1 MEVALPKVMSR
12 SEFLDWA
19 QSREGRYEFD
29 GLQPVA
35 MTGGSLGHNQ
45 ITLAIHRALD
55 RRLAGGPCRPL
66 GPDAGVATI
75 ADVIRYPD
83 AVVTCSRFSRSE
95 HLVPAP
101 VIVFEVV
108 SPGSLRIDRVVKL
121 REYQAVPSIR
131 AYVIVESDAPA
142 VTVLSRDHDGDTFRA
157 AGLTEDDDLIL
168 AAIDTSIPMAE
179 IYAAIDFEAVT
190 VSVTSLFKDEG
201 GASGGDLDGE
211 TGLFDQAVALVA
223 REGKASTSFIQRH
236 LSIGYNRAA
245 KLIEQMEKEG
255 IVSPANHVG
264 RREVLVRRTGDE
276 E

>member
-1 MEVALPKVMSR
+1 MSSALAKPMSR

-19 QSREGRYEFD
+19 QSRDGRYEFD

-66 GPDAGVATI
+66 GPDAGIATI
-75 ADVIRYPD
+75 TDVIRYPD
-83 AVVTCSRFSRSE
+83 AVVTCSSFDRSE

-101 VIVFEVV
+101 VVVFEVV

-142 VTVLSRDHDGDTFRA
+142 VTILSRDHEGEPFRA
-157 AGLTEDDDLIL
+157 AGLTEDDELIL
-168 AAIDTSIPMAE
+168 AAIGISLPVAE
-179 IYAAIDFEAVT
+179 IYAAIDF
-190 VSVTSLFKDEG
+190 G
-201 GASGGDLDGE
+201 N
-211 TGLFDQAVALVA
+211 VA
-223 REGKASTSFIQRH
+223 GS
-236 LSIGYNRAA
+236 
-245 KLIEQMEKEG
+245 
-255 IVSPANHVG
+255 
-264 RREVLVRRTGDE
+264 
-276 E
+276 